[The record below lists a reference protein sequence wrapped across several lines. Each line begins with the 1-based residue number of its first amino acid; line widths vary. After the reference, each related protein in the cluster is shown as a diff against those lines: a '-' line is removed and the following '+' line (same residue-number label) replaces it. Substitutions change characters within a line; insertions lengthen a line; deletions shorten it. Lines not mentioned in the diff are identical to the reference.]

1 MTVLYGWLK
10 KYPQPTAVRADEQI
24 IQVGKGAR
32 SWTELCNTV
41 ESLEAT
47 KVTCLDAA
55 GNVLRS
61 KTFEAAEPGPGVA
74 ADGDLQVFA
83 KLLAEGYEKGS
94 KSYAPLLDASMQFIE
109 RQGAQLAK
117 AEAEIE
123 RLRLVN
129 VKLRTELA
137 EMSAVPASD
146 DGGAIAALMA
156 GIAQGQAE
164 QPTPIG
170 KAVKK

>member
-1 MTVLYGWLK
+1 VTTVLYGWLK
-10 KYPQPTAVRADEQI
+10 KYPQPSAVRADEQL

-47 KVTCLDAA
+47 KVTCLDAQ

-61 KTFEAAEPGPGVA
+61 KVFEAPEPETQVGPDSV
-74 ADGDLQVFA
+74 QVFA
-83 KLLAEGYEKGS
+83 KLIAEAYEKGT
-94 KSYAPLLDASMQFIE
+94 KSYAPLLDSAMQFIE
-109 RQGAQLAK
+109 RQGQSLAN
-117 AEAEIE
+117 AEREIE

-129 VKLRTELA
+129 AKLRTELA
-137 EMSAVPASD
+137 EIPVGGGSD
-146 DGGAIAALMA
+146 EDSVMGGLVA
-156 GIAQGQAE
+156 GMLQAQAGA
-164 QPTPIG
+164 TPIG